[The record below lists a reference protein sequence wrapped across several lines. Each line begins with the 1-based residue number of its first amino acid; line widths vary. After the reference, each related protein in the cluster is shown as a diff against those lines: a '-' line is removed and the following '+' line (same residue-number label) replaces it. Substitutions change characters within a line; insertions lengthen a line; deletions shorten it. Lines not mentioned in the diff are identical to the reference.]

1 MSRNKGAP
9 LPDEELRY
17 WPTTLETRS
26 EGQLRRIAGLGV
38 PYGQRSRLLP
48 GGFYEVVENRAMSKT
63 LGDKLNVVSRLEHHP
78 EWLLATTDSGS
89 LRLSDD
95 PAVGLSYEA
104 DLPNTGAGRDTYELV
119 GSGRI
124 RHSSMGFNCIQ
135 DEFRREG
142 AVVVRH
148 LLAIRLQELSP
159 VAVPG
164 YLNTSAAVRSLA
176 AQVGEDPQDVE
187 ARAAQGE
194 LRSLFTRTDL
204 QVAAPVTVPPT
215 PLDVA
220 EARGSRDDTD
230 VRRRKN
236 ELWARKISMDGHRPD
251 EPLTTAQR
259 LLELRRR
266 RMLWDQPVETRSLT
280 DGFPTDHHGHAID
293 WHPAHQ

>member
-1 MSRNKGAP
+1 MSRNRGAS

-48 GGFYEVVENRAMSKT
+48 GGFYEVVENRAMAKT
-63 LGDKLNVVSRLEHHP
+63 LGDNLNVVSRLEHHP

-124 RHSSMGFNCIQ
+124 KHSSMGFNCIS

-142 AVVVRH
+142 AIVVRH
-148 LLAIRLQELSP
+148 LVAIRLQELSP

-176 AQVGEDPQDVE
+176 GQLGEDADE
-187 ARAAQGE
+187 IAALAEQGE
-194 LRSLFTRTDL
+194 LRSLFSEHG
-204 QVAAPVTVPPT
+204 QPVVIDAKP
-215 PLDVA
+215 
-220 EARGSRDDTD
+220 EARTGNDLDL
-230 VRRRKN
+230 RRRRN
-236 ELWARKISMDGHRPD
+236 ELEAKHIQMQTGHRPD
-251 EPLTTAQR
+251 EPPNIAQR

-266 RMLWDQPVETRSLT
+266 KMVWDQPVEARSL
-280 DGFPTDHHGHAID
+280 DIYVENELRVKSIGK
-293 WHPAHQ
+293 